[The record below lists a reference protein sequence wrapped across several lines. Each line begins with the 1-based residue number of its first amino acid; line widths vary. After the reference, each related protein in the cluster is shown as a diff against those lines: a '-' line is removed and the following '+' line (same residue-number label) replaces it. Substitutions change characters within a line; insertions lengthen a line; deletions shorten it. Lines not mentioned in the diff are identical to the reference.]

1 MKKIFCI
8 IPARSGSK
16 RIRNKNILK
25 FYGLPFLGRTI
36 STAKK
41 SKIFEKIIVSSD
53 SSRILKIGS
62 KFGATNFG
70 LREKKFSDD
79 KTTTDE
85 LLLRE
90 IKKNNLDKIK
100 YICCIYPA
108 TPLLNFQTIR
118 KAYRKFNTGN
128 YDSLI
133 SVCKFEYPIFRA
145 LKIKKKRIE
154 FLWKNFE
161 KKRSQEIQEMYH
173 DLGYF
178 YFFKTKSFLL
188 NKKIISKNTGFFEI
202 QRDKAIDIDDKIDL
216 KIAKKLFKN

>member
-1 MKKIFCI
+1 MKKVFCI
-8 IPARSGSK
+8 IPARAGSK
-16 RIRNKNILK
+16 RIKNKNILK
-25 FYGLPFLGRTI
+25 FYGLSFLGRAI

-53 SSRILKIGS
+53 SSKILKIGS
-62 KFGATNFG
+62 KFGAINFG

-85 LLLRE
+85 LLFRE
-90 IKKNNLDKIK
+90 IKKNNLEKIK
-100 YICCIYPA
+100 YICCIYPP
-108 TPLLNFQTIR
+108 TPLLDFKTIK
-118 KAYRKFNTGN
+118 KAYKKFVSGN

-133 SVCKFEYPIFRA
+133 SICKFEYPIFRA
-145 LKIKKKRIE
+145 LKIKKNKVG
-154 FLWKNFE
+154 FLWKKFE
-161 KKRSQEIQEMYH
+161 TKRSQEIQEMYH

-202 QRDKAIDIDDKIDL
+202 PRDKAIDIDDNTDL
-216 KIAKKLFKN
+216 KIAKKLFKK